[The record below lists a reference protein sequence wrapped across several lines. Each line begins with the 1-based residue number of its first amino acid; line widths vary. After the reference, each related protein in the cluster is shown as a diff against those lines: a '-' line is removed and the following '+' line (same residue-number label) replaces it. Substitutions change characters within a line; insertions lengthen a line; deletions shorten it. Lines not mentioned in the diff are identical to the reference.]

1 MPNNR
6 RMKVVTAAAAVAAV
20 LIAGCSSSSSAP
32 SSTSGGSPSSNAASP
47 SSSGGS
53 PAGSG
58 NSSAAPGSATAGG
71 TTTTTAPSGS
81 LVIDNVFSLVTA
93 DPGRNFEPTGNIVAR
108 ALYDSL
114 VTYKGADLKTPV
126 PDIAS
131 SWETSSDKLTYT
143 FHLNTKAAFSDG
155 TPVTSADVLFSLQ
168 RVANVKGNPSFLVAG
183 MKFAAPDPETF
194 TVTTTAYDPAVLAKL
209 ANPSL
214 GIVNS
219 KAVKAVGGSDGPDA
233 ATADKA
239 EPAFDKQSYGSGPYI
254 LGTFGLT
261 TAVTFV
267 PNPKYWGGPGR
278 AAFTKVVL
286 QNVAASQQAN
296 DVAKGVAQLALDLSP
311 DQAAGISGGGSVTNS
326 VASQYT
332 FYLFTNANPAVS
344 KWTSNPDFQN
354 AVRQGIDYNG
364 LLALAG
370 KGSQRAPGMI
380 PVQFAGALPASD
392 APKFDLAAAKASLAK
407 SGYDGTPIQVSYPS
421 DLTQNGVSF
430 TDMATRIGND
440 LNTVGIKTTLSGAPT
455 TVVLQLARSG
465 KQQIGV
471 WLWGPDY
478 PDASDYLVFGPG
490 GSVGGKRVNWQ
501 TGSDPAI
508 EATMKAA
515 QSETDPAKRVAA
527 YQKFQQE
534 LNQGPVMSLIQP
546 AQVFVASSKL
556 KGLSYNLV
564 WTVDIGELS

>member
-1 MPNNR
+1 MRPLT
-6 RMKVVTAAAAVAAV
+6 RMKAAVAVAASAGV
-20 LIAGCSSSSSAP
+20 LIAAGCSSSSGGSTS
-32 SSTSGGSPSSNAASP
+32 SSTTSSSTTSSNTTTSSAESGSTTSAGA
-47 SSSGGS
+47 SSGGDQ
-53 PAGSG
+53 
-58 NSSAAPGSATAGG
+58 G
-71 TTTTTAPSGS
+71 TTTASGS

-108 ALYDSL
+108 AMYDSL

-126 PDIAS
+126 PDIAA
-131 SWETSSDKLTYT
+131 SWDVSANKLTYT
-143 FHLNTKAAFSDG
+143 FHLDPKAMFSDG
-155 TPVTSADVLFSLQ
+155 TPVTSADALFSLQ
-168 RVANVKGNPSFLVAG
+168 RVANIKGNPSFLVGG
-183 MKFAAPDPETF
+183 MKFAAPDPKTF
-194 TVTTTAYDPAVLAKL
+194 TVTTATYDPAVLAKL
-209 ANPSL
+209 ASPSL

-219 KAVKAVGGSDGPDA
+219 KAVKAAGGTDGADA

-239 EPAFDKQSYGSGPYI
+239 EAAFAKQSYGSGPYI
-254 LGTFGLT
+254 LNSFGLT
-261 TAVTFV
+261 TSVTFV
-267 PNPKYWGGPGR
+267 PNPKYWGGPGK
-278 AAFTKVVL
+278 AAFSKVVL
-286 QNVAASQQAN
+286 QNVPAAQQSN
-296 DVAKGVAQLALDLSP
+296 DVTKGTAQLALDLSP
-311 DQAAGISGGGSVTNS
+311 DQAAGINGSSVVTNS

-354 AVRQGIDYNG
+354 AVRQGINYDG

-380 PVQFAGALPASD
+380 PVQFAGALPAAD
-392 APKFDLAAAKASLAK
+392 APKFDLAAAKASLTK
-407 SGYDGTPIQVSYPS
+407 SGYDGTPIDISYPS

-430 TDMATRIGND
+430 TDMATRIAND
-440 LNTVGIKTTLSGAPT
+440 LNGVGIKTKLSGAPT
-455 TVVLQLARSG
+455 TVVLQLARTG

-490 GSVGGKRVNWQ
+490 GVVGGKRVNWQ
-501 TGSDPAI
+501 PGSDPEI

-515 QSETDPAKRVAA
+515 GTETDPAKLVAT
-527 YQKFQQE
+527 YQKFQQQ
-534 LNQGPVMSLIQP
+534 LNKGPVVSLIQP